1 MREIQCEE
9 ISETIK
15 QLCIKACCVQTPD
28 IKNAF
33 KKAQEIEQSAIGKSI
48 LGTLIKN
55 GEIAQ
60 NNMMPICQDT
70 GMTVIFAEI
79 GQDIHIV
86 GGLFSDAVN
95 EGVRRGYKDG
105 YLRKSVVNEPLF
117 ERKNTTDNAPAVL
130 HTEIVSGDKIKIT
143 DDMNEYI
150 APELAPWSPSLDH
163 FVTQSLRQTS
173 RTGFLNFIGPIE
185 ETLPRSIAGYCS

>member
-1 MREIQCEE
+1 M
-9 ISETIK
+9 
-15 QLCIKACCVQTPD
+15 
-28 IKNAF
+28 
-33 KKAQEIEQSAIGKSI
+33 
-48 LGTLIKN
+48 IKN

-117 ERKNTTDNAPAVL
+117 ERKNAF
-130 HTEIVSGDKIKIT
+130 KI
-143 DDMNEYI
+143 
-150 APELAPWSPSLDH
+150 
-163 FVTQSLRQTS
+163 F
-173 RTGFLNFIGPIE
+173 
-185 ETLPRSIAGYCS
+185 